1 MRFERAFIPLGGAW
15 STPFCRWQGAFSEMS
30 SFDLAAGSARRALA
44 DRGVSSAE
52 LTQIVLGSTIPQPGG
67 FYGGP
72 TVAAELGAPGI
83 TGPMVSQACA
93 TAAVSVALAAAQ
105 AEADGDGLTLA
116 LLADRTSNAPHM
128 VYPSRVSQGG
138 APSSEDFLLE
148 AFRRDPWAGEAMV
161 QTAENVA
168 ADGRFTREQGDEV
181 TLLRHQQYAAALADE
196 RAFQRRY
203 MVAVDV
209 PGRRGT
215 VDVVDADQGVHETTA
230 EGLAKLEPTLEGGV
244 TTAASQTHPADGSAG
259 VLVTSQ
265 ARARELGRDGVAV
278 RVLASGTARVGK
290 AQMPKAPVPAA
301 RSALESAE
309 LSIGDVDVITTHT
322 PFAVNDL
329 WFSREMGVEIDQLN
343 PFGCSLVYG
352 HPNAPTGA
360 RALAELIEALA
371 LRGGGVGLFTGC
383 AAGDTGA
390 ALVVKLDG

>member
-1 MRFERAFIPLGGAW
+1 MKFERAHIPLGGAW

-30 SFDLAAGSARRALA
+30 SLELAAVATRRALEE
-44 DRGVSSAE
+44 RGVKPAE
-52 LTQIVLGSTIPQPGG
+52 LTQLVLGSTIPQAGG

-72 TVAAELGAPGI
+72 TVAAKLGAPDI

-93 TAAVSVALAAAQ
+93 TSAASVALAAAQ
-105 AEADGDGLTLA
+105 TESNGDGVTLA
-116 LLADRTSNAPHM
+116 LMADRTSNAPHM
-128 VYPSRVSQGG
+128 VYPSGRSLGG
-138 APSSEDFLLE
+138 APRSEDFLLE
-148 AFRRDPWAGEAMV
+148 AFRRDPWTGEAMI

-168 ADGRFTREQGDEV
+168 ADGGFTREQIDEV
-181 TLLRHQQYAAALADE
+181 TLLRHEQYSAALAED
-196 RAFQRRY
+196 RAFQKRY
-203 MVAVDV
+203 MVTVEV
-209 PGRRGT
+209 PGRRGK

-230 EGLAKLEPTLEGGV
+230 EGLAKLEPTIEGGV
-244 TTAASQTHPADGSAG
+244 TTAGSQTHPADGSAG
-259 VLVTSQ
+259 VLVTSER
-265 ARARELGRDGVAV
+265 RARELGRDGVAV

-301 RSALESAE
+301 QSALASAGVT
-309 LSIGDVDVITTHT
+309 IDDVDVITTHS

-329 WFSREMGVEIDQLN
+329 WFSREMGVEIGQLN

-371 LRGGGVGLFTGC
+371 LRGGGLGLFTGC